1 MWDYLLTLEAYQ
13 IDYQIDLNMIG
24 GNLDFNHD
32 NIKFIVHVDNNR
44 VN

>member
-13 IDYQIDLNMIG
+13 IYHHLIG

-32 NIKFIVHVDNNR
+32 NLKCIVDNSR
-44 VN
+44 EY